1 MILGRAQPELAD
13 FGEVFAPEEAAEP
26 ILAAPVREALTD
38 WLTEIW
44 AEADLAAVGLAPR
57 RRALFD
63 GPPGVGKTTLAHHL
77 AARLGLQM
85 VAVRPDRIID
95 KWLGSS
101 AQNLGA
107 LFDCAAA
114 AEKGG
119 EPVVLFFD
127 EFDSIAQKRV
137 PNALNAQNEKN
148 AVVNSL
154 LQFMDRHKGFI
165 IAATNHGGQI
175 DQAVWRRFE
184 IQIALSAPGPFER
197 ARIIE
202 RYLAPYR
209 LAECPLAELSES
221 METASPALIRAF
233 CESLKRQ
240 LIVGPRAGWIMDKRA
255 VIGRLL
261 AAIEPHPELGK
272 PRLWSRGVNDAA
284 VAAMPWPLST
294 EEPLET
300 EDATAP
306 SKVVALRPATGGA
319 PS

>member
-1 MILGRAQPELAD
+1 MILGREKPTLED
-13 FGEVFAPEEAAEP
+13 FGDVFAPEEAAEP

-44 AEADLAAVGLAPR
+44 AEKELAEVGLAPR

-77 AARLGLQM
+77 AARLGLAM
-85 VAVRPDRIID
+85 VAVRPDRIIE

-101 AQNLGA
+101 AQNLGG

-114 AEKGG
+114 AEKAS

-127 EFDSIAQKRV
+127 EFDAIAQKRV
-137 PNALNAQNEKN
+137 PNAINAQNEKN

-165 IAATNHGGQI
+165 IAATNHGDQI

-184 IQIALSAPGPFER
+184 IQISLAAPGPFER
-197 ARIIE
+197 ARIME

-209 LAECPLAELSES
+209 LAERPLAELSEA
-221 METASPALIRAF
+221 MATASPALMRAF

-240 LIVGPRAGWIMDKRA
+240 LIVGPRAGWAMDKRA
-255 VIGRLL
+255 VINRLL
-261 AAIEPHPELGK
+261 AAIEPHPDLGK
-272 PRLWSRGVNDAA
+272 PRLWSHGVNDAA
-284 VAAMPWPLST
+284 VAALPWPLST
-294 EEPLET
+294 DAPPA
-300 EDATAP
+300 EDAAP
-306 SKVVALRPATGGA
+306 VEDAKVIALRPGKGA
-319 PS
+319 GA